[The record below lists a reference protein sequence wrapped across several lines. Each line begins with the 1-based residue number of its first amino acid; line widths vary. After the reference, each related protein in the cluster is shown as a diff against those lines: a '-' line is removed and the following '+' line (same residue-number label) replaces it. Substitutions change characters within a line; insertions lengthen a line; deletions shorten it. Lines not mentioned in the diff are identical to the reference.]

1 MDWWSN
7 VITKG
12 FSYGSFYGDMSTLPT
27 YGDYNSTVSLTCP
40 EDGYAVMNA
49 SAKGHGSYAYSYVYL
64 NGHTMAGNRMNS
76 VNGNIKESS
85 SSGLWQGYVK
95 KGDVLSAWAQVSS
108 GAISATLN
116 FYHLRK

>member
-7 VITKG
+7 VITRS
-12 FSYGSFYGDMSTLPT
+12 FSYGDITHIWSNIN
-27 YGDYNSTVSLTCP
+27 GDYNSTVSLTCP

-64 NGHTMAGNRMNS
+64 NGHTMAGNRMDS
-76 VNGNIKESS
+76 VNGNIKEHS

-95 KGDVLSAWAQVSS
+95 KGDVLSAWAQVNS

>member
-7 VITKG
+7 VITRS
-12 FSYGSFYGDMSTLPT
+12 FSYGDITHIWSNIN
-27 YGDYNSTVSLTCP
+27 GDYNSTVSLTCP

-64 NGHTMAGNRMNS
+64 NGHTMAGNRMDS
-76 VNGNIKESS
+76 VNGNIKERS

-95 KGDVLSAWAQVSS
+95 KGDVLSAWAQVNS